1 MEARVDN
8 EMKGM
13 MNGAGAAAPVLVFR
27 TPVQHGAQV
36 ELLRPQLDLLMH
48 GGGEWNFDLE
58 DRDRIL
64 RVDSPELVRERVQAL
79 LEGHGF
85 TCTELE

>member
-1 MEARVDN
+1 MAAAVN
-8 EMKGM
+8 NGMKGVV
-13 MNGAGAAAPVLVFR
+13 NWAGPAASVLVFR
-27 TPVQHGAQV
+27 TSVQHGAQV